1 WVRCHQT
8 LPRRAPPQVHPRQT
22 PQRIALLHRHAL
34 RHRRPTPRNLRRH
47 HHRAPQQQQLR
58 WSRVSRIHPAQ
69 FPPTRSFPQIN
80 LRQLPPRIASLHFA
94 QNHRCI
100 PRHHF
105 RFHSQQVRARLKRR
119 HAPRRTSPG
128 TPRRSLFHPRLHQ
141 HLRRRHRGFRHLHRK
156 LRTIS
161 LSCRPRRF
169 PLRFLLSVAPRHFP
183 KRFLSRR
190 TLAAALRLL
199 LFLLCR
205 IILAR
210 RDFGLILRCEDLR
223 PLQIVFGINMVGT
236 LRLRGLTR
244 FLLPRRSGRILRV
257 QSTRTHQPRQQKSR

>member
-1 WVRCHQT
+1 
-8 LPRRAPPQVHPRQT
+8 
-22 PQRIALLHRHAL
+22 
-34 RHRRPTPRNLRRH
+34 
-47 HHRAPQQQQLR
+47 
-58 WSRVSRIHPAQ
+58 
-69 FPPTRSFPQIN
+69 PQIN

-105 RFHSQQVRARLKRR
+105 RFHSQQVRARLTRRTRHYRCHTQRPRLKRR

-161 LSCRPRRF
+161 LSCR
-169 PLRFLLSVAPRHFP
+169 PRHFP